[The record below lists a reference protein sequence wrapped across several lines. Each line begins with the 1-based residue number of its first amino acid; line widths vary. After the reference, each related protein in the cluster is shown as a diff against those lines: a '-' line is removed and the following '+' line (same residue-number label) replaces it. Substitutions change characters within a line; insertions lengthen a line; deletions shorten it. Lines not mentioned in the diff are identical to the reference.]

1 MNIASLHPDKQRQ
14 SVRFKGKIVVVTGA
28 SAGVGRAVAR
38 AFASAGASVALIAR
52 EPDALEEARQE
63 IERGGTRVI
72 AVPADMANPD
82 AVFAAAARIEEELGA
97 IDIWINDAMTTV
109 FSRVTDMEPEEFRRV
124 TEVTYLGFVY
134 GTMAALS
141 HMKKRDRG
149 LIVQV
154 GSALGYR
161 GIPLQAAYCGAKS
174 AIRGFTEALRTE
186 LLHDGGKIRVTMV
199 QLPAVNTPQ
208 FDWARVH
215 VDHYPR
221 PVAPVFQP
229 EAIAAAVLDAAT
241 GSAPEYWLG
250 LSTVKAILAS
260 MAFPA
265 VVDRYLARKGI
276 DSQQTKTEISG
287 DRRNNLFQAVHGLHR
302 TRGSF
307 GSKARSSVAMWS
319 GNDVRVA
326 AIGTLA
332 ALSAVA
338 AAGILLRSRTRNRYH

>member
-1 MNIASLHPDKQRQ
+1 
-14 SVRFKGKIVVVTGA
+14 
-28 SAGVGRAVAR
+28 
-38 AFASAGASVALIAR
+38 
-52 EPDALEEARQE
+52 
-63 IERGGTRVI
+63 
-72 AVPADMANPD
+72 
-82 AVFAAAARIEEELGA
+82 
-97 IDIWINDAMTTV
+97 
-109 FSRVTDMEPEEFRRV
+109 
-124 TEVTYLGFVY
+124 
-134 GTMAALS
+134 
-141 HMKKRDRG
+141 
-149 LIVQV
+149 
-154 GSALGYR
+154 
-161 GIPLQAAYCGAKS
+161 
-174 AIRGFTEALRTE
+174 
-186 LLHDGGKIRVTMV
+186 MV

-215 VDHYPR
+215 VDHDPR

-319 GNDVRVA
+319 GNDVRLA

-338 AAGILLRSRTRNRYH
+338 AAGILLRSRTRNKYR